1 MIASRVDAQSATI
14 RCQFDSRAARFARH
28 DAIVR
33 VVGERLIERLE
44 VVRHDPRRILD
55 LGCGSG
61 ACRAPLLKRFPK
73 AQWIGADLSARMLG
87 AGAWPG
93 WRARLQGAWSTR
105 ATDLRL
111 CASAERLPLADAS
124 IDLVFSN
131 LMLHWVPAPHEAI
144 AEIARVLRPGALVLF
159 SSYGPDTWQELRAA
173 SERCLARARPMPYV
187 DMHDLG
193 DMLVAAG
200 FEAPVMEVEHLHLDF
215 PDARSLLR
223 EARVLGGN
231 PRADRARS
239 LPSGT
244 RARPA
249 ARPARPGRFARA
261 HPPAFRDRI
270 RSRVARAA
278 ARAGG
283 GDHRTAAIAPRALVM
298 DVPFVA
304 NGS

>member
-1 MIASRVDAQSATI
+1 VIASRVDAQSSTV
-14 RCQFDSRAARFARH
+14 RRQFDSRAARFARH

-33 VVGERLIERLE
+33 VVGERLVERLE
-44 VVRHDPRRILD
+44 LVRHDPRRILD

-87 AGAWPG
+87 AGTRPG
-93 WRARLQGAWSTR
+93 WRARLQGALR
-105 ATDLRL
+105 AGASGLRL

-144 AEIARVLRPGALVLF
+144 GEIARVLRPGALVLF

-173 SERCLARARPMPYV
+173 SERCLARAQPMPYV

-200 FEAPVMEVEHLHLDF
+200 FEAPVMEVEHLHLEF
-215 PDARSLLR
+215 ADARSLLR

-231 PRADRARS
+231 PRTDRARS
-239 LPSGT
+239 LPSGS
-244 RARPA
+244 RARA
-249 ARPARPGRFARA
+249 LLRDLEGQADARGRIPLHFEIVFGHGWRVPPRVPG
-261 HPPAFRDRI
+261 
-270 RSRVARAA
+270 VA
-278 ARAGG
+278 
-283 GDHRTAAIAPRALVM
+283 TIAPPRSLR
-298 DVPFVA
+298 
-304 NGS
+304 G